1 MTDERKDII
10 VQLSAVNAAT
20 VDREGDVLADAEGH
34 VVTASVVRTRGT
46 TASPAPVRAQIDHG
60 VSSATAAAMLRK
72 MANLVEAG
80 PGVLSAEPGTGTR
93 LRPDGSVE
101 TKRITAEQLREAAK
115 QFDGEIARRLLDVA
129 DLIEPDP
136 PFPTR

>member
-1 MTDERKDII
+1 MSGERKDIV

-20 VDREGDVLADAEGH
+20 VDREGDALADAEGH
-34 VVTASVVRTRGT
+34 VVTASVVRSRS
-46 TASPAPVRAQIDHG
+46 AALSPAPVRAQVDHG
-60 VSSATAAAMLRK
+60 VSAASAASMLRK

-80 PGVLSAEPGTGTR
+80 PGILSAEPGTGTR

-101 TKRITAEQLREAAK
+101 TKRITPEQLRDAAK